1 LVEAF
6 ALIHRQTHWNLTL
19 IGLNGPTLSAVKNQI
34 EQLGLSDRIVCLVDQ
49 SREEMI
55 ACVTGA
61 AGFVYPSL
69 NEGFGIPLAES
80 LAANLPMAVSNIPV
94 FRELVD
100 DLPVYFHPNNV
111 QEMAAAMLQITLNDE
126 QVRQRLLRP
135 SLLNKI
141 SDANTAQQC
150 VDLYQK
156 VCVGG

>member
-1 LVEAF
+1 
-6 ALIHRQTHWNLTL
+6 
-19 IGLNGPTLSAVKNQI
+19 
-34 EQLGLSDRIVCLVDQ
+34 
-49 SREEMI
+49 
-55 ACVTGA
+55 
-61 AGFVYPSL
+61 L

-100 DLPVYFHPNNV
+100 DLPVYFHPNNA
-111 QEMAAAMLQITLNDE
+111 QEMAAAMLQITLDDE

-156 VCVGG
+156 VCVRG